1 MIPADE
7 VISAMDKVGKN
18 MPESLRQN
26 GIGGLAGTPTGQEIR
41 MRIFGKNL

>member
-1 MIPADE
+1 MCDYLFNIINPF
-7 VISAMDKVGKN
+7 MVGKN
-18 MPESLRQN
+18 MPESLRET